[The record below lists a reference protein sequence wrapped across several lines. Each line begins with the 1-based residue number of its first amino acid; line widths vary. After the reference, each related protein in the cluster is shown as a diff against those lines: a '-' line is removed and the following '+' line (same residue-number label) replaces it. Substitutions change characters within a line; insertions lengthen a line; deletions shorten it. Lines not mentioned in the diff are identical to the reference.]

1 LLVNPDVILGHV
13 TIGEP
18 LFEFAAAARTTDLLN
33 FPHRF
38 HCAIDILDHETGLS
52 LNNNFRDRTARKR
65 FIVKADDLLT
75 AFLSL
80 ERDAIVP
87 KGANENATGQN
98 VA

>member
-1 LLVNPDVILGHV
+1 LLVNPEVILGHV
-13 TIGEP
+13 SIGEP

-38 HCAIDILDHETGLS
+38 YHAVDILDLKPVSPSTIISGT
-52 LNNNFRDRTARKR
+52 NRTKNRLV
-65 FIVKADDLLT
+65 VKADDLLT
-75 AFLSL
+75 AFPSL

-87 KGANENATGQN
+87 KGANENATDQN